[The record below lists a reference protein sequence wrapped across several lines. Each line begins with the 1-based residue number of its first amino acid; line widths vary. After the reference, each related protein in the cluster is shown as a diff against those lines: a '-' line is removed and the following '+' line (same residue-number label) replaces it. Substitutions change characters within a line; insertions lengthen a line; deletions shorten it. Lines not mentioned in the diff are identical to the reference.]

1 MQRIEGLDVTHC
13 ICASHAPSYKIIT
26 QDDDAGIVADDR
38 SILAEV
44 ELAQLVVSMGG
55 SGLKSGKR
63 KRLCIVETAMH
74 KQGAYIMNVIQA
86 LTFHEFGTGLT
97 LLFEL
102 HQHCICILSLIYLSN
117 SMEFTRRPQVRN
129 LFCRPIFIAVS
140 QSRTR
145 FQKK

>member
-55 SGLKSGKR
+55 SGLKSAQKE
-63 KRLCIVETAMH
+63 IVTYSTNCHAS
-74 KQGAYIMNVIQA
+74 
-86 LTFHEFGTGLT
+86 TGG
-97 LLFEL
+97 
-102 HQHCICILSLIYLSN
+102 
-117 SMEFTRRPQVRN
+117 
-129 LFCRPIFIAVS
+129 FITS
-140 QSRTR
+140 
-145 FQKK
+145 